1 MNRKISTLVIAFPLF
16 VGMGLTGCGSP
27 VDEAVCEGE
36 WGLEQ
41 MSMNGEVVGSDEMAQ
56 LQSLG
61 LTIELSLAADGTA
74 ELLFLGEM
82 ETGTWSASPTGCVLS
97 FTGEEIPVEVSDGIL
112 TMEDN
117 GSVVTFARS
126 N

>member
-1 MNRKISTLVIAFPLF
+1 
-16 VGMGLTGCGSP
+16 MGLTGCGSP

-74 ELLFLGEM
+74 EVLLLGEM

-117 GSVVTFARS
+117 GSVVTFARTK
-126 N
+126 

>member
-1 MNRKISTLVIAFPLF
+1 MKRKISTLVTTFPLF

-82 ETGTWSASPTGCVLS
+82 ETGTWSVSPTGCVLS

-117 GSVVTFARS
+117 GSVVTFARTK
-126 N
+126 